1 MVFKIVKVLVIGGA
15 GYIGSHVVK
24 ELIKQNCDVSVY
36 DNLST
41 GLQTNIPTSV
51 KFMFGDIL
59 DEPTLTNYMVNESF
73 DVVIHLAA
81 LKAAGE
87 SMTSPEKYS
96 QLNLTGSINILN
108 AMVVSNCKNIV
119 FSSTAAVYG
128 TPKYLP
134 IDENHPKNPENF
146 YGYTK
151 SAVEDLFYWYG
162 KLKGICYAKLRYFN
176 AAGYD
181 VEGDL
186 KGLEQSPSNLIPVV
200 MEVALGY
207 RSHLDIF
214 GDDYATSDGTG
225 VRDYVHVS
233 DLADA
238 HYKAL
243 VYLTNEKKNLTVN
256 LGTGKGVSVLEI
268 VWVVGRLTQQEI
280 QFRIRPRRS
289 GDPAEV
295 YASSQLAEELI
306 GWKAIYSDVDT
317 IIKTTLVAYLTN
329 EKELN

>member
-1 MVFKIVKVLVIGGA
+1 MKVLVIGGA

-24 ELIKQNCDVSVY
+24 ELIKHQCEVSVY

-41 GLQTNIPTSV
+41 GSRSNIPKSV
-51 KFMFGDIL
+51 DFVLGDIQ
-59 DEPTLTNYMVNESF
+59 DKESLTHFMVNESF
-73 DVVIHLAA
+73 DAVIHLAA

-87 SMTSPEKYS
+87 SMIQPEKYS
-96 QLNLTGSINILN
+96 QANLSGSINILN
-108 AMVVSNCKNIV
+108 AMVKSNCKNIV

-128 TPKYLP
+128 APQYLP
-134 IDENHPKNPENF
+134 IDEKHQKDPENF

-243 VYLTNEKKNLTVN
+243 SYLNNKKKQLTVN
-256 LGTGKGVSVLEI
+256 LGTGNGVSVLEI
-268 VWVVGRLTQQEI
+268 IKVARELTQREI
-280 QFRIRPRRS
+280 PFQIKPRRA

-295 YASSQLAEELI
+295 YASSALALELL
-306 GWKAIYSDVDT
+306 GWESTYSDINT
-317 IIKTTLVAYLTN
+317 IIQTTWAAYQAHENKIKNL
-329 EKELN
+329 

>member
-1 MVFKIVKVLVIGGA
+1 MKVLVIGGA

-24 ELIKQNCDVSVY
+24 ELIKHQCEISVY

-41 GLQTNIPTSV
+41 GSRSNIPKSV
-51 KFMFGDIL
+51 DFVLGDIQ
-59 DEPTLTNYMVNESF
+59 DKESLTHFMVNESF
-73 DVVIHLAA
+73 DAVIHLAA

-87 SMTSPEKYS
+87 SMIQPEKYS
-96 QLNLTGSINILN
+96 QANLSGSINILN
-108 AMVVSNCKNIV
+108 AMVKSNCKNIV

-128 TPKYLP
+128 APQYLP
-134 IDENHPKNPENF
+134 IDEKHQKDPENF

-186 KGLEQSPSNLIPVV
+186 KGLEHSPSNLIPVV

-243 VYLTNEKKNLTVN
+243 SYLNNKKKQLTVN
-256 LGTGKGVSVLEI
+256 LGTGNGVSVLEI
-268 VWVVGRLTQQEI
+268 IKVARELTQREI
-280 QFRIRPRRS
+280 PFQIKPRRA

-295 YASSQLAEELI
+295 YASSALALELL
-306 GWKAIYSDVDT
+306 GWESTYSDINS
-317 IIKTTLVAYLTN
+317 IIQTTWAAYQAHENKIKNL
-329 EKELN
+329 

>member
-1 MVFKIVKVLVIGGA
+1 MKVLVIGGA

-24 ELIKQNCDVSVY
+24 ELIKHECEVSVY

-41 GLQTNIPTSV
+41 GSRSNIPKSV
-51 KFMFGDIL
+51 DFVLGDIQ
-59 DEPTLTNYMVNESF
+59 DKESLTHFMVNESF
-73 DVVIHLAA
+73 DAVIHLAA

-87 SMTSPEKYS
+87 SMIQPEKYS
-96 QLNLTGSINILN
+96 QANLSGSINILN
-108 AMVVSNCKNIV
+108 AMVKSNCKNIV

-128 TPKYLP
+128 APQYLP
-134 IDENHPKNPENF
+134 IDEKHQKDPENF

-243 VYLTNEKKNLTVN
+243 SYLNNKKKHLTVN
-256 LGTGKGVSVLEI
+256 LGTGNGVSVLEI
-268 VWVVGRLTQQEI
+268 IEVARELTQREI
-280 QFRIRPRRS
+280 PFQIKPRRA

-295 YASSQLAEELI
+295 YASSALALELL
-306 GWKAIYSDVDT
+306 GWKSTYSDINT
-317 IIKTTLVAYLTN
+317 IIQTTWAAYQAHGNKINNL
-329 EKELN
+329 